1 MTRKFFL
8 LVLVLASIVVLPTS
22 VKAMETIE
30 YGYQLGG
37 EGKVIILGESVF
49 LKENVVVCLYF
60 GTNLA
65 GDLLAGLMNI
75 NMSTESLGNP
85 TLGFTGSVLGKDNPN
100 MRITF
105 FPLLLDPETQQP
117 IPGDELIAF
126 AAGSF
131 NKKNMEMNFVI
142 QSPNLFISQEYGAF
156 TGNFELSHA
165 GWIKFCSGN

>member
-1 MTRKFFL
+1 M
-8 LVLVLASIVVLPTS
+8 P
-22 VKAMETIE
+22 
-30 YGYQLGG
+30 
-37 EGKVIILGESVF
+37 
-49 LKENVVVCLYF
+49 LYF

-131 NKKNMEMNFVI
+131 NKKK
-142 QSPNLFISQEYGAF
+142 YGD
-156 TGNFELSHA
+156 ELCNPVSKSIYFPRIRGLHRQ
-165 GWIKFCSGN
+165 F